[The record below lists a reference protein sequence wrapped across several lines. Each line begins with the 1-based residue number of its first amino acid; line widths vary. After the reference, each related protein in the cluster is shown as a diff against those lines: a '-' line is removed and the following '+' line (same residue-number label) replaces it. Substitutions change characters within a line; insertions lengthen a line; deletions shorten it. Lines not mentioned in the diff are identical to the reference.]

1 MNRTHRYKK
10 WTYQPAAN
18 SYGVDKLEHQN
29 ILDNP
34 ALVFKRWQQSAVS
47 LHEPNN
53 QLCCTQKWKGKHGRI
68 LEL

>member
-34 ALVFKRWQQSAVS
+34 ALVSSSRDG
-47 LHEPNN
+47 NN
-53 QLCCTQKWKGKHGRI
+53 QLTVYMNQITSYVAPKNGRGTW
-68 LEL
+68 

>member
-18 SYGVDKLEHQN
+18 SYEIDKLEHQN

-34 ALVFKRWQQSAVS
+34 APVS
-47 LHEPNN
+47 SSRDGNN
-53 QLCCTQKWKGKHGRI
+53 LLTVYMN
-68 LEL
+68 